1 MTDKE
6 LTLSWANKEKEY
18 PLFDDYNCSGTAH
31 EPNCDDI
38 LEFRLLIDQF
48 GLVRKVGFSLPD
60 SACPPIRACATYV
73 CANILN
79 KPILLAYTYNAGKIA
94 YALSNDGQ
102 VNKEHVHC
110 TLMAELAL
118 KQALAQY
125 GEKFK
130 K

>member
-6 LTLSWANKEKEY
+6 LTLSWANKSNEY
-18 PLFDDYNCSGTAH
+18 PLIDEYNCVGTAH
-31 EPNCDDI
+31 EPSCGDV
-38 LEFRLLIDQF
+38 LEFRLFIDQF

-73 CANILN
+73 CDSIIN
-79 KPILLAYTYNAGKIA
+79 KPVLLAYTYNADKIA
-94 YALSNDGQ
+94 YALSHDGQ
-102 VNKEHVHC
+102 VDKEHVHC
-110 TLMAELAL
+110 ILMAELAL
-118 KQALAQY
+118 KQALAKY